1 MAAMNE
7 DTASKKIDLSLMRR
21 LVSALRPYR
30 RWVIFS
36 TVLTIVASAL
46 GPYRAS
52 LTKDAIN
59 ATQGLSSIDS
69 LTGILMLI
77 AVVLVSQGV
86 LQYALAL
93 VMQWIGQ
100 STVFDIRK
108 QIYELFQRLNLRYY
122 DTNPVG
128 RLVTRVTSDVEVL
141 NEVFSSGIVTIVA
154 DIFVIIWIVV
164 FMFATNW
171 KLASATIVVLPF
183 LLWATAIF
191 RRNVRSK
198 YKDIRIQVAKMN
210 TFLNE
215 FISGIGVVQL
225 FNRQPEQRA
234 IFADINEKHTE
245 AQVKTVSYY
254 AVFFPVVEF
263 LSNLAIAIMIVVA
276 MGDVLQGALSPGEVV
291 AFILYFEMFFR
302 PIRELSEKYN
312 TLQNAMVSSERI
324 FSLLDHEQF
333 VPDAADAVDFVGLRQ
348 GIEIRDLHFAY
359 DGSNMVLHGVSLSI
373 PKGKTVAIV
382 GHTGAGKSSIIN
394 VLTRFYEY
402 QAGEVLVDGVSLR
415 LIRQKSF
422 RRKLAIVLQDVF
434 LFSRSI
440 ADNISLGTSGI
451 SREAIE
457 NAGRAVGIH
466 DFVMQLPRG
475 YDTVLSERGST
486 LSTGQK
492 QLLSFAR
499 ALAHDPELLIL
510 DEATANVDTATELL
524 IEEATATLLKGRTSI
539 VIAHRLSTIRNADT
553 IVVMHHGRVHETGTH
568 DELLRKG
575 GLYAKLYTLQ
585 QTSSAA

>member
-1 MAAMNE
+1 
-7 DTASKKIDLSLMRR
+7 
-21 LVSALRPYR
+21 
-30 RWVIFS
+30 
-36 TVLTIVASAL
+36 
-46 GPYRAS
+46 
-52 LTKDAIN
+52 
-59 ATQGLSSIDS
+59 
-69 LTGILMLI
+69 
-77 AVVLVSQGV
+77 
-86 LQYALAL
+86 
-93 VMQWIGQ
+93 
-100 STVFDIRK
+100 
-108 QIYELFQRLNLRYY
+108 
-122 DTNPVG
+122 
-128 RLVTRVTSDVEVL
+128 
-141 NEVFSSGIVTIVA
+141 
-154 DIFVIIWIVV
+154 
-164 FMFATNW
+164 
-171 KLASATIVVLPF
+171 
-183 LLWATAIF
+183 
-191 RRNVRSK
+191 
-198 YKDIRIQVAKMN
+198 
-210 TFLNE
+210 
-215 FISGIGVVQL
+215 
-225 FNRQPEQRA
+225 
-234 IFADINEKHTE
+234 
-245 AQVKTVSYY
+245 
-254 AVFFPVVEF
+254 
-263 LSNLAIAIMIVVA
+263 
-276 MGDVLQGALSPGEVV
+276 
-291 AFILYFEMFFR
+291 
-302 PIRELSEKYN
+302 
-312 TLQNAMVSSERI
+312 MVSSERI